1 MVSRICREQGLTPP
15 KYVFPAPELL
25 SQLDHAA
32 NVVRVVEKAN
42 LPEVAVRRCKFFLEE
57 YVIPELHN
65 FVALARAIAAT
76 PQGSEDE
83 ARVLHS
89 FGITVEWGLIRRV
102 APTKPLTPAD
112 QEFLAA
118 MNISW

>member
-1 MVSRICREQGLTPP
+1 
-15 KYVFPAPELL
+15 L
-25 SQLDHAA
+25 SQLDHAT
-32 NVVRVVEKAN
+32 NVVRVVEKSN

-57 YVIPELHN
+57 YVIPELQN

-102 APTKPLTPAD
+102 TPTKPLAPAD
-112 QEFLAA
+112 REFLSG